1 MKRLWSTLA
10 LIVVLAGLGA
20 YIYFVTWKQPEGGAD
35 TGKKQEK
42 VFAGLDS
49 GKIEEV
55 KVTSAAGDATTVKKD
70 AGGWQVV
77 QPLTTKADDGEV
89 GNVTSALAAAEI
101 IRVIDENPTNLTEYG
116 LGNPR
121 IEVDFKA
128 AGDKD
133 YRKLMVGEK
142 TPTGSDIYA
151 RRNDEKKVFLIS
163 AMQET
168 SLNRTT
174 FDLRDKGLLKFD
186 REKVDGIDVS
196 AGGKTIAIAKD
207 GGDWKITKPV
217 QTKADFGSVEGL
229 VGRLQSA
236 QMKSIVADEASPAD
250 LKKYGLDKPEATVN
264 LAIGSSR
271 ATLLVGGKADKDNTV
286 YARDASKP
294 GVVTIEQSLL
304 DDLKKD
310 ADTYRR
316 KDLFEFR
323 PFNATHIEL
332 TRNGETIVL
341 DRVKGQNDKPDTW
354 KRVGPNPGD
363 VDKEKMDGLLSKLSN
378 MRAASF
384 VESTAKTGLD
394 KPALVVAVK
403 FDEGKKEEKV
413 TFGQEGSDVFA
424 GRPGEPGA
432 AKADKADLDE
442 ATKSFDEIAKPAAP
456 APSPT
461 PSPAPAKK

>member
-1 MKRLWSTLA
+1 MRGLKSTIA

-354 KRVGPNPGD
+354 KRVSPNPGD

>member
-1 MKRLWSTLA
+1 MRGLKSTIA
-10 LIVVLAGLGA
+10 LIVVLLGLGA

-35 TGKKQEK
+35 AAKKQDK

-49 GKIEEV
+49 SKIEEL

-70 AGGWQVV
+70 AGGWQVM
-77 QPLTTKADDGEV
+77 QPVTAKADESEIGSL
-89 GNVTSALAAAEI
+89 TSALASTEVS
-101 IRVIDENPTNLTEYG
+101 RVVDENPTNLNDYG
-116 LGNPR
+116 LSNPR

-133 YRKLMVGEK
+133 YRKLMVGGK
-142 TPTGSDIYA
+142 TPTGGDLYA
-151 RRNDEKKVFLIS
+151 RRNDEKKVFLIP
-163 AMQET
+163 AFQEST
-168 SLNRTT
+168 LNRTT

-207 GGDWKITKPV
+207 GGDWKLTKPV

-229 VGRLQSA
+229 VGRLQTA
-236 QMKSIVADEASPAD
+236 QMKSIAADQASPAD

-264 LAIGSSR
+264 LNIGSSR
-271 ATLLVGGKADKDNTV
+271 ATLLLGGKASDNTV

-294 GVVTIEQSLL
+294 AVVTVDSSLV

-310 ADTYRR
+310 ADSYRR

-323 PFNATHIEL
+323 PFNATHIEMS
-332 TRNGETIVL
+332 RNGQTIVL

-354 KRVGPNPGD
+354 KRVSPAAAD

-378 MRAASF
+378 MRASSF
-384 VESTAKTGLD
+384 VDSTAKTGLD
-394 KPALVVAVK
+394 KPALTITVK
-403 FDEGKKEEKV
+403 FDDGKKEEKV
-413 TFGQEGSDVFA
+413 AFGQSGSDVFA
-424 GRPGEPGA
+424 ARPGEPGA
-432 AKADKADLDE
+432 AKADTADFNE
-442 ATKSFDEIAKPAAP
+442 AVKSFDEIAK
-456 APSPT
+456 
-461 PSPAPAKK
+461 